1 MMPHGADG
9 MAAALAKSVPSL
21 PMASPAWE
29 WATDGATG
37 AGVTVGI
44 IDSGIDPKHPD
55 VGPIGRSLLATRDES
70 GEVVVVDDREA
81 VDVVGHGTACAAIIR
96 ALAPEVELVSIRV
109 LNDDLKGHARMFA
122 AGLDWAVE
130 NGLAVV
136 NLSLST
142 SNDAWFASFHDLA
155 DQAYFAGTVLV
166 GALNNVPRPSYPT
179 EYAAVVSVASLP
191 DNDAGPLAYN
201 PNGPAEFGA
210 PGLDVRVAW
219 LDGGHAT
226 VTGNSFASP
235 YVAGL
240 VAQMRSKHPWLRPFQ
255 VKAVLQAMAV
265 NGSEA
270 P

>member
-1 MMPHGADG
+1 MMPFGAEGLAD
-9 MAAALAKSVPSL
+9 ALARTVESL
-21 PMASPAWE
+21 PLASPAWD
-29 WATDGATG
+29 WATEGATG
-37 AGVTVGI
+37 SGVTVGI
-44 IDSGIDPKHPD
+44 IDSGIDATHPV
-55 VGPIGRSLLATRDES
+55 VGPVSRSLVAERNAD
-70 GEVVVVDDREA
+70 GEVVVVVDPEP

-96 ALAPEVELVSIRV
+96 GLAPDVELVSIRV
-109 LNDDLKGHARMFA
+109 LDGDLKGHARMFA
-122 AGLDWAVE
+122 AGLDWATE
-130 NGLAVV
+130 NGIHVV

-142 SNDAWFASFHDLA
+142 SNDAWYASFHDLA

-179 EYAAVVSVASLP
+179 DYAAVVSVASLP
-191 DNDAGPLAYN
+191 DNDAGPLVYN
-201 PNGPAEFGA
+201 PRGPAEFGA
-210 PGLDVRVAW
+210 PGLDLRVAW

-265 NGSEA
+265 NAARSD
-270 P
+270 